1 MDYWFVAQGKTSI
14 PGVNDG
20 EELEL
25 TDVRHLLQTY
35 ILKQKRI
42 PYIETLLSGPIYCIF
57 FFFYI
62 SMLSCFIFLGLNRC
76 FFIHLCI

>member
-25 TDVRHLLQTY
+25 TDVR
-35 ILKQKRI
+35 
-42 PYIETLLSGPIYCIF
+42 IYYKLTF
-57 FFFYI
+57 
-62 SMLSCFIFLGLNRC
+62 
-76 FFIHLCI
+76 